1 MAAETEKI
9 ILETEVKL
17 GNSTSSVKSLKAEL
31 RALTN
36 ELANLEPGS
45 QAFLTA
51 AKRAGELQDKME
63 DAKNAVK
70 AFNPEAKFQAFAGV
84 IGGVA
89 NGFAAAQGAM
99 AIFGSD
105 AKELEKVMVKTQ
117 GAIALATGLNGLLGM
132 QDSLKLFGAQLKD
145 GIKSLFTLRGALIA
159 TGIGAIAVL
168 VGTLVVNWKAFNKA
182 ITDAFP
188 AFKVVGDFFANF
200 RQIAF
205 GTIKGITEGFKGL
218 GSIIGKFFSGDFSE
232 AIDEA
237 KGLGERISKAYNEGF
252 AEEDAKIKIENSINA
267 RKQQL
272 AILEA
277 QGKDSLQFK
286 LKLQKDELSLL
297 EKGSEEYNAK
307 LVEIETTR
315 TAIRKKGED
324 DRKVLAEKKLAQ
336 EKLEAEAEQA
346 RLDFQLDKAR
356 KGFQEASKR
365 FDDTTKA
372 YEETR
377 EKGLKA
383 INDESKTLE
392 ERKQVLD
399 YFYANKLITEKDAT
413 DASIKLAKLESE
425 QKSKELEIYANALNA
440 FADLAGKNTAAGKAL
455 AIASTTISTYLSAQ
469 KAYESAFLPVATV
482 ASPILG
488 AIAAAAA
495 VVGGLANI
503 RAIMSVQVPNSGGGG
518 GGGSMPSMP
527 SSAPPIVRP
536 TSSNVNI
543 GNTNPI
549 KTTNQNEG
557 GKVYVLES
565 DITNSQNNVDSIKKK
580 ATIK

>member
-218 GSIIGKFFSGDFSE
+218 GSIISKFFSGDFSE

-252 AEEDAKIKIENSINA
+252 AEEDAKIKIENAINA

-346 RLDFQLDKAR
+346 RLDFQLDNAR

-365 FDDTTKA
+365 FDDTTKV

-383 INDESKTLE
+383 INDESQTLE
-392 ERKQVLD
+392 QRKQVLD

-469 KAYESAFLPVATV
+469 QAYASAFLPIPNPS
-482 ASPILG
+482 SPILG

-495 VVGGLANI
+495 VAGGLANI
-503 RAIMSVQVPNSGGGG
+503 RSILAVQIPNSGGG

>member
-1 MAAETEKI
+1 MATETEKI
-9 ILETEVKL
+9 VLETEIKL
-17 GNSTSSVKSLKAEL
+17 GNSTSSVKSLKSEL
-31 RALTN
+31 RSLTN

-105 AKELEKVMVKTQ
+105 AKELEKVMAKTQ

-132 QDSLKLFGAQLKD
+132 QDQLKLFGAQLKD
-145 GIKSLFTLRGALIA
+145 GIKSLFTLKGALAA
-159 TGIGAIAVL
+159 TGIGLLAVAIGAIV
-168 VGTLVVNWKAFNKA
+168 TNWKAFNKA

-188 AFKVVGDFFANF
+188 GFKVITDFFTNF

-205 GTIKGITEGFKGL
+205 GTIKGITEGFRGV
-218 GSIIGKFFSGDFSE
+218 GSIISKFFSGDFSA

-252 AEEDAKIKIENSINA
+252 AEEDAKIKIENDINS

-277 QGKDSLQFK
+277 QGKDALQFK

-307 LVEIETTR
+307 LVEIETTK
-315 TAIRKKGED
+315 TAIRKKGEE
-324 DRKVLAEKKLAQ
+324 DRKALAEKRLAQ
-336 EKLEAEAEQA
+336 EKLEAEAEKA
-346 RLDFQLDKAR
+346 RLELQLDRAR
-356 KGFQEASKR
+356 KGFQEASKKY
-365 FDDTTKA
+365 DDTTKSLN
-372 YEETR
+372 ETQ
-377 EKGLKA
+377 EKGLKF
-383 INDESKTLE
+383 INDESQTLE
-392 ERKQVLD
+392 QRKQTLD
-399 YFYANKLITEKDAT
+399 FFHKNKLITEEQAA
-413 DASIKLAKLESE
+413 DASIKIAKLESD
-425 QKSKELEIYANALNA
+425 QKTKELQIYANALNA

-455 AIASTTISTYLSAQ
+455 AIASTTISTYMAAQ
-469 KAYESAFLPVATV
+469 QAYASAFLPIPTP

-495 VVGGLANI
+495 VAGGLANI
-503 RAIMSVQVPNSGGGG
+503 RSILAVQIPRGGGGG

-527 SSAPPIVRP
+527 SAAPPIMRP

-543 GNTNPI
+543 GNTTPI
-549 KTTNQNEG
+549 KTSNQNES

>member
-252 AEEDAKIKIENSINA
+252 AEEDAKIKIENAINA

-277 QGKDSLQFK
+277 QGKDALQFK

-324 DRKVLAEKKLAQ
+324 DRKALAEQKLAQ

-346 RLDFQLDKAR
+346 RLDLQLDKAR
-356 KGFQEASKR
+356 KGFEEASKR

-488 AIAAAAA
+488 AISAAAA
-495 VVGGLANI
+495 VAGGLANI
-503 RAIMSVQVPNSGGGG
+503 RAIMSVQVPNSGGS
-518 GGGSMPSMP
+518 GGSMPSMP

-549 KTTNQNEG
+549 KISNETEG

>member
-1 MAAETEKI
+1 
-9 ILETEVKL
+9 
-17 GNSTSSVKSLKAEL
+17 
-31 RALTN
+31 
-36 ELANLEPGS
+36 
-45 QAFLTA
+45 
-51 AKRAGELQDKME
+51 
-63 DAKNAVK
+63 
-70 AFNPEAKFQAFAGV
+70 
-84 IGGVA
+84 
-89 NGFAAAQGAM
+89 
-99 AIFGSD
+99 
-105 AKELEKVMVKTQ
+105 
-117 GAIALATGLNGLLGM
+117 LATGLNGLLGM

-145 GIKSLFTLRGALIA
+145 AIKSLFTLRGALIA

-168 VGTLVVNWKAFNKA
+168 VGVLVTNWKAFNKA

-188 AFKVVGDFFANF
+188 AFKVVNDFFANF

-218 GSIIGKFFSGDFSE
+218 GSIISKFFSGDFSE

-252 AEEDAKIKIENSINA
+252 AEEDAKIKIENAINA

-324 DRKVLAEKKLAQ
+324 DRKALAEKKLAQ

-346 RLDFQLDKAR
+346 RLDLQLDNAR

-365 FDDTTKA
+365 FDDTTKV

-383 INDESKTLE
+383 INDESQTLE
-392 ERKQVLD
+392 QRKQVLD

-413 DASIKLAKLESE
+413 DASIKLAKLESD

-469 KAYESAFLPVATV
+469 QAYASAFLPIPNPS
-482 ASPILG
+482 SPILG

-495 VVGGLANI
+495 VAGGLANI
-503 RAIMSVQVPNSGGGG
+503 RSILAVQIPNSGGG

-527 SSAPPIVRP
+527 SSAPPILRP

-549 KTTNQNEG
+549 KISNETEG

>member
-1 MAAETEKI
+1 
-9 ILETEVKL
+9 
-17 GNSTSSVKSLKAEL
+17 
-31 RALTN
+31 
-36 ELANLEPGS
+36 
-45 QAFLTA
+45 
-51 AKRAGELQDKME
+51 
-63 DAKNAVK
+63 
-70 AFNPEAKFQAFAGV
+70 
-84 IGGVA
+84 
-89 NGFAAAQGAM
+89 M

-145 GIKSLFTLRGALIA
+145 AIKSLFTLRGALIA

-168 VGTLVVNWKAFNKA
+168 IGTLVVNWKAFNKA

>member
-145 GIKSLFTLRGALIA
+145 AIKSLFTLRGALIA

-168 VGTLVVNWKAFNKA
+168 VGVLVTNWKAFNKA

-218 GSIIGKFFSGDFSE
+218 GSIISKFFSGDFSE

-252 AEEDAKIKIENSINA
+252 AEEDAKIKIENAINA

-277 QGKDSLQFK
+277 QGKDALQFK

-324 DRKVLAEKKLAQ
+324 DRKALAEKKLAQ

-346 RLDFQLDKAR
+346 RLDLQLDNAR

-365 FDDTTKA
+365 FDDTTKV

-383 INDESKTLE
+383 INDESQTLE
-392 ERKQVLD
+392 QRKQVLD

-469 KAYESAFLPVATV
+469 QAYASAFLPIPNPS
-482 ASPILG
+482 SPILG

-495 VVGGLANI
+495 VAGGLANI
-503 RAIMSVQVPNSGGGG
+503 RSILAVQIPNSGGG

-527 SSAPPIVRP
+527 SSAPPIIRP

-549 KTTNQNEG
+549 KISNETEG

>member
-1 MAAETEKI
+1 MATETEKI
-9 ILETEVKL
+9 VLETEIKL
-17 GNSTSSVKSLKAEL
+17 GNSTASVKSLKAEL
-31 RALTN
+31 RSLTN

-51 AKRAGELQDKME
+51 AKRAGQLQDKME

-70 AFNPEAKFQAFAGV
+70 AFNPEGKFQAFAAV
-84 IGGVA
+84 VGGVA

-105 AKELEKVMVKTQ
+105 AKELEKVMAKTQ

-132 QDSLKLFGAQLKD
+132 SDSLKVFGAQLKD
-145 GIKSLFTLRGALIA
+145 GVKSLFTLKGALAA
-159 TGIGAIAVL
+159 TGIGLLAVAIGSL
-168 VGTLVVNWKAFNKA
+168 VANWKSFSKA
-182 ITDAFP
+182 LTDAYP
-188 AFKVVGDFFANF
+188 AFKVVTDFFANF
-200 RQIAF
+200 RQVAF

-218 GSIIGKFFSGDFSE
+218 GSIIGKFFKGDFSE

-252 AEEDAKIKIENSINA
+252 AEEDAKIKIENEIA
-267 RKQQL
+267 GRKQQL

-277 QGKDSLQFK
+277 QGKDALQFK
-286 LKLQKDELSLL
+286 LKLQKDELSML

-307 LVEIETTR
+307 LVEIEGTR
-315 TAIRKKGED
+315 TAIRKKAEE
-324 DRKVLAEKKLAQ
+324 DRKAIAEKRLAQ
-336 EKLEAEAEQA
+336 EKLEAEAEKA
-346 RLDFQLDKAR
+346 RLELQLDNAR

-365 FDDTTKA
+365 FDDATKL
-372 YEETR
+372 YEDTR
-377 EKGLKA
+377 EKGLKF
-383 INDESKTLE
+383 INDESQTLE
-392 ERKQVLD
+392 QRKQTLD
-399 YFYANKLITEKDAT
+399 FFYANKLITEKDAA
-413 DASIKLAKLESE
+413 DASIKIAKIESA
-425 QKSKELEIYANALNA
+425 QKTKELEIYANALNA
-440 FADLAGKNTAAGKAL
+440 FADLAGKNTAVGKTL
-455 AIASTTISTYLSAQ
+455 AIASTTISTYLAAQ
-469 KAYESAFLPVATV
+469 QAYASAFLPIPNPS
-482 ASPILG
+482 SPILG

-495 VVGGLANI
+495 VAGGLANI
-503 RAIMSVQVPNSGGGG
+503 RAIMSVQVPRSGGGG

-527 SSAPPIVRP
+527 SSAPPIIRP

-543 GNTNPI
+543 GNITPI
-549 KTTNQNEG
+549 KTSNQNEG